1 MEGEFV
7 ATPISNEP
15 EPEPAPAT
23 KYAKACSFC
32 RTKKV
37 KCEGGHPCRQCTSHH
52 TECLFPTRNRQKP
65 RRIRSE
71 KMSTRLVRLEAL
83 INSSSKTHRAD
94 AHGGHGRVAPTEDTS
109 IARTDFCVAA
119 LPKDDRSA
127 ITIHEVDRLDNA
139 TRSESTWVPS
149 NLDSTLDHRQPR
161 SVAGAN
167 FDGQGNSTE
176 SDHDQMP
183 RVIIDAAY
191 FQSQTATTA
200 TTGLKSPSVT
210 KTGSTQALAES
221 PKQLLAEMSNREYFG
236 PRAFLSIA
244 SQPGIE
250 WLESKVQ
257 YPAMRESLHRFART
271 VTMLFKQNAGPTPAN
286 FPASEP
292 AEDVAWSYVNAFFTK
307 SLDAAFG
314 IVDQY
319 WFYTTLLE
327 HFRIPSPDDE
337 DLSWFALRF
346 TVYAFG
352 CRIALSK
359 NEPYA
364 RAAEASMALF
374 GNALS
379 VQSDIMHRHAT
390 INGVRALSLM
400 AYFSEGIGSPHMT
413 YTLISN
419 AMRLAI
425 AKGLHCQAPSTW
437 RLSRREILQ
446 RNQLFW
452 NIYVLDR
459 QISSRSGLPPAI
471 DDDEISCDTPDISTS
486 ISDTSATFT
495 TICVLLGQIQ
505 SQAYRRLSSARARR
519 QPTEKIIRAVT
530 ELNAKVDSLKHTV
543 KHFIPFDDAIED
555 IQLPQNMTR
564 CQLMVA
570 YFLYYSVLID
580 IHSSLLVPWFHF
592 TDSGQFDAFRAQVE
606 SSCRTVA
613 ETARSIILCTGL
625 IRLKP
630 TTPVLLALYGPFR
643 ASIMLFIHI
652 LSNPGAA
659 TAQSDLVLM
668 GVASGYAHRL
678 NFETGGAFNWPYI
691 GEWAAAASAAV
702 HSARPSDAGF
712 AAQIREP
719 GTAMMDSSNAGVG
732 AQIEAESNT
741 PNPGE
746 NQYFQELFDPSF
758 EGDMDLWSTLVPVI
772 SSEEL
777 DMGIFAT

>member
-1 MEGEFV
+1 
-7 ATPISNEP
+7 
-15 EPEPAPAT
+15 
-23 KYAKACSFC
+23 
-32 RTKKV
+32 
-37 KCEGGHPCRQCTSHH
+37 
-52 TECLFPTRNRQKP
+52 
-65 RRIRSE
+65 
-71 KMSTRLVRLEAL
+71 MSTRLVRLEAL

-94 AHGGHGRVAPTEDTS
+94 AHGGHGRAAPTEDTS
-109 IARTDFCVAA
+109 IVRTNFRVAA

-127 ITIHEVDRLDNA
+127 ITIHEVERLDNA

-149 NLDSTLDHRQPR
+149 NLDSTLDRRQPR

-167 FDGQGNSTE
+167 FDGQGNSTG

-191 FQSQTATTA
+191 FQSQQSQTATTA
-200 TTGLKSPSVT
+200 TTGLKSPSVA
-210 KTGSTQALAES
+210 KTGSAQALAES
-221 PKQLLAEMSNREYFG
+221 PKQLLAEMSNREYF
-236 PRAFLSIA
+236 
-244 SQPGIE
+244 
-250 WLESKVQ
+250 
-257 YPAMRESLHRFART
+257 
-271 VTMLFKQNAGPTPAN
+271 
-286 FPASEP
+286 
-292 AEDVAWSYVNAFFTK
+292 AFFTK

-319 WFYTTLLE
+319 WFCTTLLE
-327 HFRIPSPDDE
+327 HFRRPSPDDE

-352 CRIALSK
+352 CRIALSQT
-359 NEPYA
+359 EPYA

-374 GNALS
+374 RNALS

-425 AKGLHCQAPSTW
+425 AKGLHCQAPPTW

-471 DDDEISCDTPDISTS
+471 DDDEISCETPEISTS
-486 ISDTSATFT
+486 VSDTSATFT

-519 QPTEKIIRAVT
+519 QPTEKMIRAVT

-543 KHFIPFDDAIED
+543 KHFIPFDDAVED
-555 IQLPQNMTR
+555 TQLPQNMTR

-613 ETARSIILCTGL
+613 ETARRIILCTGL

-630 TTPVLLALYGPFR
+630 NTPVLLALYGPFR

-702 HSARPSDAGF
+702 HSARPSGAGF
-712 AAQIREP
+712 AAQVREP
-719 GTAMMDSSNAGVG
+719 NTAMMDSSDAGVG
-732 AQIEAESNT
+732 AQNEAESNT
-741 PNPGE
+741 PNSGE

-758 EGDMDLWSTLVPVI
+758 EGDMDLWSTLVPVV

-777 DMGIFAT
+777 DMDIFAT